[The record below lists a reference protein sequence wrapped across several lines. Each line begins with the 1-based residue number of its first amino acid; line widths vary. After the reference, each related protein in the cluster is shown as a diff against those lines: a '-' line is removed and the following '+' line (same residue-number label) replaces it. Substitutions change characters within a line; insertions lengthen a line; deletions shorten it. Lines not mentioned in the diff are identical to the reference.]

1 MKLPRRLHAA
11 AIPRRQDGSPTMP
24 KPRFEFA
31 EFIERAQHNQRVT
44 RAVDS
49 RPSMLARDVFARF
62 RNNNDSLWASALT
75 YTTGLSIVP
84 VLAVG
89 LSILNGLGETDRVRP
104 IISRYLTANSPDITN
119 QLLSFV
125 SNVSASTL
133 GAVGAAALLITVVL
147 TIGTVERAFNSMFHV
162 RRGRTLLRKFADY
175 VSVTVTLP
183 LLLAAGAASHHAIAR
198 YIPAGAAFGYLASGL
213 GLWAGFFFLYIF
225 FPNTHVRWGAAAIGA
240 LAASILLQLGQ
251 WVFIHF
257 QVGIGRYHVIYGAL
271 AAVPILL
278 TWIYMSWIIVLL
290 GGELTAAIEGVGGFG
305 GAAGALRHDAW
316 RGVALTLMTRLGERM
331 AGRRDAVTTAS
342 LASEL
347 GISEEALAEIIATL
361 KEAGLVVESPKHAG
375 VHQHGLFLT
384 RDSVVVPLADVFH
397 ALRREGASIPL
408 APNVSAVL
416 DEIQR
421 AEHGVLEKILVADL
435 AALARQPPPP
445 HDPSSGNGL
454 PNADKPAPPDRTAA
468 AADDAPSA
476 ADDAP
481 SAGGESP
488 KRPG

>member
-1 MKLPRRLHAA
+1 MELPRRPHAA

-31 EFIERAQHNQRVT
+31 DFFERAQHNQRVT

-89 LSILNGLGETDRVRP
+89 LSILNGLGETNRVRP

-162 RRGRTLLRKFADY
+162 PRGRSILRKFADY

-183 LLLAAGAASHHAIAR
+183 LLLAAGGAAHQAIAR
-198 YIPAGAAFGYLASGL
+198 HVPSGAAFGYLASGS

-225 FPNTHVRWGAAAIGA
+225 FPNTHVRWVPAAIGA
-240 LAASILLQLGQ
+240 LAASIMLQLGQ
-251 WVFIHF
+251 WGFIHF
-257 QVGIGRYHVIYGAL
+257 QVGIGKYHVIYGAL
-271 AAVPILL
+271 SAVPILL

-290 GGELTAAIEGVGGFG
+290 GGELTAALEGVGGFG

-316 RGVALTLMTRLGERM
+316 RGAALTLMTHLGERM
-331 AGRRDAVTTAS
+331 AGQRDAVTTRG
-342 LASEL
+342 LAMEL
-347 GISEEALAEIIATL
+347 GISEEGLAEIIARL
-361 KEAGLVVESPKHAG
+361 KDAGLVVESAKHLGA
-375 VHQHGLFLT
+375 HDHGLFLA
-384 RDSVVVPLADVFH
+384 RDSAVMPIADVFH
-397 ALRREGASIPL
+397 ALRTDGPAIPL
-408 APNVSAVL
+408 APHVSAVIEEL
-416 DEIQR
+416 RRSER
-421 AEHGVLEKILVADL
+421 TVLEKILVADL
-435 AALARQPPPP
+435 AVLARQSFPP
-445 HDPSSGNGL
+445 HDRSSGNGL
-454 PNADKPAPPDRTAA
+454 SNADNPPPAESTVA

-476 ADDAP
+476 GA
-481 SAGGESP
+481 ESP